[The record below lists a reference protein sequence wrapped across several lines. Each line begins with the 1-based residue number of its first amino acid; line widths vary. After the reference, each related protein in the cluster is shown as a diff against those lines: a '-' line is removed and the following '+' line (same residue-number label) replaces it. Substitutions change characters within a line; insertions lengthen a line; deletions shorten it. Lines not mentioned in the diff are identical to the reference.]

1 MTVHFVEWT
10 SAQVAE
16 TLAAHGILNV
26 NAKMNA
32 SVSATWGEVHST
44 KWTVI
49 TALFYICCSLLL
61 GCVVYHV
68 SALFL

>member
-1 MTVHFVEWT
+1 MPC
-10 SAQVAE
+10 A
-16 TLAAHGILNV
+16 
-26 NAKMNA
+26 A

-49 TALFYICCSLLL
+49 TAAFYICCSLLL